1 MKGIPQPEAERQML
15 SLPGRSLTPL
25 LTGGSET
32 IQDAIIIENDED
44 YIGLRLRTLV
54 TDTHQ
59 ITVYVGD
66 DGEQDYGELFDV
78 QGDPG
83 QLHNLWHDPAAQGLK
98 RDLKVRLME
107 ELIRTDNRLPR
118 RQSHA

>member
-1 MKGIPQPEAERQML
+1 MAAW
-15 SLPGRSLTPL
+15 PGRPLTPL
-25 LTGGSET
+25 LTGAANSV
-32 IQDAIIIENDED
+32 QDAIIIENDED

-59 ITVYVGD
+59 LTVYVGD
-66 DGEQDYGELFDV
+66 DGEQEYGDLFDTEN
-78 QGDPG
+78 DPG
-83 QLHNLWHDPAAQGLK
+83 QLHNLWHDPTIQGLK
-98 RDLKVRLME
+98 QELKVRLME

>member
-1 MKGIPQPEAERQML
+1 M
-15 SLPGRSLTPL
+15 
-25 LTGGSET
+25 LTGAADSV
-32 IQDAIIIENDED
+32 QDAIIIENDED

-59 ITVYVGD
+59 LTVYVGD
-66 DGEQDYGELFDV
+66 DGEQEYGELFDMD
-78 QGDPG
+78 QDPG

-98 RDLKVRLME
+98 RELKVRLME